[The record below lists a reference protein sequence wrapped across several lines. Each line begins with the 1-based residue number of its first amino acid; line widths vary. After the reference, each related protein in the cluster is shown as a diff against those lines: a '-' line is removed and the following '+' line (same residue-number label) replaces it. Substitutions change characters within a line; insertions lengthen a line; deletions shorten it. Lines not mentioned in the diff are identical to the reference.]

1 MKTLEITVE
10 ARIQNGTATAAVVGL
25 GYVGLPLAVAIAQA
39 GFRVLG
45 VEADAARAAAV
56 NRGASY
62 IEDVPPDDVR
72 RLVDQ
77 HRLSAATDYQA
88 LRGADVIIV
97 CVPTPL
103 TKSKEPDLSYLVAA
117 TKGCASALRPEHVII
132 LESTTYPGTTAEVVL
147 PILEETGLRAGSD
160 FYLAF
165 SPERIDPGNRQYAIR
180 DIPKVVGGLT
190 PVCTRLAQAFYAQ
203 VFRRV
208 VPVSSPA
215 VAEMVKCYENVF
227 RNVNI
232 ALVNELTLLCD
243 RMGINMW
250 EVVDAAATK
259 PYGFMPFYPGPG
271 VGGHCIPVDPYYLLA
286 KAREYDFHA
295 RFIELSTTVND
306 SMPYYVISRTTK
318 ALGASGKALRGAR
331 ILVLGAAYKRDVSD
345 TRMSP
350 SLKIMELLGKH
361 GAQVSYHDPHVPQVH
376 FANPGTL
383 TSVPLTDEMLSSVD
397 CVVVA
402 TDHSGVDYAKVA
414 EKAPLVIDTRNTLQ
428 GSGGPHVFQ
437 L

>member
-1 MKTLEITVE
+1 MKTLETTVE
-10 ARIQNGTATAAVVGL
+10 TRIRNRTATAAVVGL

-39 GFRVLG
+39 GFEVLG
-45 VEADAARAAAV
+45 VEADPARAAAI
-56 NRGASY
+56 NHGDSY
-62 IEDVPPDDVR
+62 IDDVPSR
-72 RLVDQ
+72 EIGRLVDD
-77 HRLSAATDYQA
+77 RTLVATTSYEA
-88 LRGADVIIV
+88 LHAADVIVV

-117 TKGCASALRPEHVII
+117 AKGCAAILRPEHLIV
-132 LESTTYPGTTAEVVL
+132 LESTTYPGTTAEVVR
-147 PILEETGLRAGSD
+147 PILEESGLRAGSD
-160 FYLAF
+160 FHLAF
-165 SPERIDPGNRQYAIR
+165 SPERIDPGTRQYALV

-190 PVCTRLAQAFYAQ
+190 PGCTRLAQCFYEQ
-203 VFRRV
+203 VFRKV
-208 VPVSSPA
+208 VPVSSPD

-250 EVVDAAATK
+250 EVIDAAATK

-295 RFIELSTTVND
+295 QFIELSTTVND
-306 SMPYYVISRTTK
+306 AMPYYVISRTTK
-318 ALGASGKALRGAR
+318 ALGASGKTLRGAR
-331 ILVLGAAYKRDVSD
+331 ILVLGVAYKRDVSD
-345 TRMSP
+345 ARMSP

-361 GAQVSYHDPHVPQVH
+361 GAHVRYHDPHVPQVH
-376 FANPGTL
+376 FANPGTVA
-383 TSVPLTDEMLSSVD
+383 SVPLTDEVLSSVD
-397 CVVVA
+397 CVIIA
-402 TDHSGVDYAKVA
+402 TDHSAVDYQRVVDRVS
-414 EKAPLVIDTRNTLQ
+414 LVVDARNRLRDCRA
-428 GSGGPHVFQ
+428 PHVVR